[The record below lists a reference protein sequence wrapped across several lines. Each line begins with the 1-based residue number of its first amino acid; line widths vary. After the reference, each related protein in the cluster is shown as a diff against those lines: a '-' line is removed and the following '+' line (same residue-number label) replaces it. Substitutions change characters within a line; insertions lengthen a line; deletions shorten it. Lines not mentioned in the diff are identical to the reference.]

1 MTFDPLPGHRFF
13 VTLDPSDAYLPAAQ
27 AALIALVA
35 AGEFSEVKGLGGELE
50 VMPYAEGGVNDSV
63 HQLGV
68 RHSWGRITLSGG
80 VGRGPSL
87 WSWYQSG
94 LHQSLGARRDGAI
107 ILLAPNGSPA
117 VAYTFRA
124 GLAASWT
131 GPDLAGLGDAI
142 AIESLQIAHEG
153 LMRVPIPGIG

>member
-1 MTFDPLPGHRFF
+1 MIGDPLAVHRFF
-13 VTLDPSDAYLPAAQ
+13 VTLDPSDAYLPPAQ

-50 VMPYAEGGVNDSV
+50 VMPYSEGGVNDGV
-63 HQLGV
+63 HQLPV

-80 VGRGPSL
+80 VGRGPGL
-87 WSWYQSG
+87 WAWYQSG
-94 LHQSLGARRDGAI
+94 LSQSLGARRDGAI
-107 ILLAPNGSPA
+107 VQLAPDGAPA
-117 VAYTFRA
+117 VAYHFRA

-131 GPDLAGLGDAI
+131 GPDLSGLGDAI

-153 LMRVPIPGIG
+153 LLRVPVPGIG